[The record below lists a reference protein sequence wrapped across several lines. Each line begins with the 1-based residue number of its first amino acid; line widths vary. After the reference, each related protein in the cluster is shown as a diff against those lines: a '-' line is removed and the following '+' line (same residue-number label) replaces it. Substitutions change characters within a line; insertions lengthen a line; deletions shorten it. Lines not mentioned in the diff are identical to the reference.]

1 MQPARQSNRFKYKI
15 KFGKE
20 SLWNKD
26 DNKIQI
32 PSENVQLFDEFD
44 FIDYSLDSTIDY
56 LKEYFLTNFGHKYR
70 YCKCELYVFFKN
82 EKENSY
88 RRLTEVD
95 TNKLKDFFYDEL
107 YLIRVTIPCRCKYK
121 KYLKYMNMKKF
132 DIIKKLKETEDKL
145 NEEIKGSKELGK
157 EIERLNKENEIK
169 NHSNPKFE
177 DFYDIII
184 DINSIK
190 KINSEGWKVIFNKK
204 GLDNYKKYKEIGS
217 ITIGVVGNSNK
228 GKSFL
233 LSQISKQPLL
243 SGASIQTKGL
253 SVKYPELKE
262 YENRQIILLDS
273 AGFETPV
280 LRNNNEE
287 NNIDKKDEIKEQK
300 NEINNEK
307 DEKQNNS
314 EKNEEK
320 IQANKEISDKEFKQN
335 EEFKENARDKNLTEF
350 FLQNFIIKESDIILL
365 VVGKLTYSE
374 QLLINKIKTEIK
386 SDKSQKI
393 LIIHNLQEF
402 SAKKQVEDY
411 IRDTLLK
418 CSTFN
423 LIERPGINT
432 KKTKEI
438 KENKNDDK
446 KFEPKIEDKKVNNNE
461 NPDNEK
467 NLNINNEINNNLNE
481 NEDIKINPNSIQKE
495 EININPIQNEEI
507 KINNI
512 QNEEIKINNIQNE
525 DIKINNIQNEEIKI
539 NPIQKEEIKLNLED
553 FEYIKS
559 KQEQEDKNFEKKI
572 KIENKVAE
580 PKDKNIIIDEI
591 KKNEEDNKKDTEL
604 NNILYTEIV
613 NKGKQNLEI
622 YHLIL
627 SKEGS
632 EAGKFYNPFAYD
644 FIESLYNSIAKP
656 EKFDVFDKI
665 KENFKEL
672 SKEILNNDIKDFT
685 FPENNK
691 IIDEKNFKIKCN
703 KELTLKRCYLDELG
717 FSLFKTGNFEPKY
730 NCFKEGNILEVRVE
744 IPGNVIDCDSSF
756 DVKGDETIITI
767 TGKKE
772 KDSKPE
778 ELKNNIYNTR
788 KFSKFELN
796 IPLKV
801 QEYNI
806 IKKIENVKIN
816 KEKEKAKEEKE
827 EDEEEDNFING
838 VFITQFELA
847 QKKKYKKS
855 KAKGL

>member
-1 MQPARQSNRFKYKI
+1 
-15 KFGKE
+15 
-20 SLWNKD
+20 
-26 DNKIQI
+26 
-32 PSENVQLFDEFD
+32 
-44 FIDYSLDSTIDY
+44 
-56 LKEYFLTNFGHKYR
+56 
-70 YCKCELYVFFKN
+70 
-82 EKENSY
+82 
-88 RRLTEVD
+88 
-95 TNKLKDFFYDEL
+95 
-107 YLIRVTIPCRCKYK
+107 
-121 KYLKYMNMKKF
+121 MK
-132 DIIKKLKETEDKL
+132 
-145 NEEIKGSKELGK
+145 
-157 EIERLNKENEIK
+157 
-169 NHSNPKFE
+169 
-177 DFYDIII
+177 
-184 DINSIK
+184 
-190 KINSEGWKVIFNKK
+190 
-204 GLDNYKKYKEIGS
+204 
-217 ITIGVVGNSNK
+217 
-228 GKSFL
+228 
-233 LSQISKQPLL
+233 
-243 SGASIQTKGL
+243 
-253 SVKYPELKE
+253 
-262 YENRQIILLDS
+262 
-273 AGFETPV
+273 
-280 LRNNNEE
+280 
-287 NNIDKKDEIKEQK
+287 
-300 NEINNEK
+300 
-307 DEKQNNS
+307 
-314 EKNEEK
+314 
-320 IQANKEISDKEFKQN
+320 
-335 EEFKENARDKNLTEF
+335 
-350 FLQNFIIKESDIILL
+350 
-365 VVGKLTYSE
+365 
-374 QLLINKIKTEIK
+374 
-386 SDKSQKI
+386 
-393 LIIHNLQEF
+393 
-402 SAKKQVEDY
+402 
-411 IRDTLLK
+411 
-418 CSTFN
+418 
-423 LIERPGINT
+423 
-432 KKTKEI
+432 
-438 KENKNDDK
+438 
-446 KFEPKIEDKKVNNNE
+446 
-461 NPDNEK
+461 
-467 NLNINNEINNNLNE
+467 
-481 NEDIKINPNSIQKE
+481 
-495 EININPIQNEEI
+495 
-507 KINNI
+507 
-512 QNEEIKINNIQNE
+512 
-525 DIKINNIQNEEIKI
+525 
-539 NPIQKEEIKLNLED
+539 
-553 FEYIKS
+553 
-559 KQEQEDKNFEKKI
+559 KKI

-685 FPENNK
+685 FPKNNQ

-703 KELTLKRCYLDELG
+703 KDLTLKRCYLDELG

-788 KFSKFELN
+788 EFSKFELN